1 MKYTLLLNALLL
13 SSLLCQAQFQV
24 KQTIGNINE
33 LTLPEPKAPIYEDDK
48 YIVRRTCSGE
58 WGGTA
63 WFKNKQTGIE
73 YSFAATCPI
82 SVNKIDSIY
91 YVTSTLMHLVGFSS
105 VVEIKDPNLMEVF
118 VLPPARKIKRKR
130 VRYAGETESGS
141 MVGVVKLAESGQKV
155 ILGSFVYNGLLY
167 HLMRGYKDVYVATIK
182 DGELTK
188 VLQISEDNINPTHIP
203 FNRGN
208 ELIVPIIMTDSQVNG
223 YIKVVDNTITVVKT
237 KV

>member
-1 MKYTLLLNALLL
+1 
-13 SSLLCQAQFQV
+13 
-24 KQTIGNINE
+24 
-33 LTLPEPKAPIYEDDK
+33 
-48 YIVRRTCSGE
+48 
-58 WGGTA
+58 
-63 WFKNKQTGIE
+63 
-73 YSFAATCPI
+73 
-82 SVNKIDSIY
+82 
-91 YVTSTLMHLVGFSS
+91 
-105 VVEIKDPNLMEVF
+105 
-118 VLPPARKIKRKR
+118 
-130 VRYAGETESGS
+130 

-188 VLQISEDNINPTHIP
+188 VLQISEDNINPTNLP

-223 YIKVVDNTITVVKT
+223 YIKVVGNTITVVKT